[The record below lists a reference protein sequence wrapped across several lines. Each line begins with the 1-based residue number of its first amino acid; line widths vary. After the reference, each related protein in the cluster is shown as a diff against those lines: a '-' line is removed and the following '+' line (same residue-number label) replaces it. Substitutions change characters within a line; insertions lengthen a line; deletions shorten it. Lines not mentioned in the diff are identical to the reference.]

1 MAPTLNLS
9 PSAGRATKARV
20 PSRASSIR
28 PDVDTHVM
36 LAVVCGAGL
45 LIVTLLATYGLDL
58 RVGLY

>member
-1 MAPTLNLS
+1 
-9 PSAGRATKARV
+9 V
-20 PSRASSIR
+20 SSIR
-28 PDVDTHVM
+28 PEVDTHVM